1 MAKKFRY
8 QHIMSAVE
16 GKLPTAEQLKDA
28 EIAVNVFAGAEKL
41 AIKNSNGDIVTFG
54 TEAQANDAIAAAVEG
69 FAKADDVYSKA
80 EVDEKVAPLAVK
92 AEVTEEINAAAT
104 ALQDGIDDLEEKKA
118 NVEDVPSIEGLAVA
132 TAVTEEIAAAVAPL
146 AVKAEVTEEINA
158 ASVNLQQGIDELDE
172 KKVDWTESTPGRKHI
187 VLKNHDSILGTAT
200 DGMTYN
206 VAMVSKWDVADFG
219 SSNLH
224 LNLNSKDGIAT
235 INDNKAIATKD
246 EVEAVDAKVDALV
259 IPSIDGLA
267 VATAVTEEIAAAVAP
282 LATKEEVSEAA
293 AAAVAQVVANAP
305 EDFDT
310 LKEVADYIASDKTKA
325 AEIETK
331 LGEHDSAIESLENG
345 KATKEEVAA
354 VDAKVDAI
362 DLEPYATKDEVEA
375 VDAKADAVDAKVD
388 ALVIPSIDGLAVA
401 TAVTAE
407 IAAAVAP
414 LAVAADVYTKAE
426 ADDKFATK
434 EELALKADSDK
445 VYTQEDVDA
454 LLLAKENEIY
464 NLTKI
469 VGDIG
474 GAVTYDLPNAAGK
487 SFNTLMN
494 NNGTVK
500 LADDVTTGRFGP
512 GITAKNA
519 VKLNL
524 NGHDLTVTGLTIST
538 AQGAIMARGTQEITI
553 GGKGTIDAG
562 EGICIEGNGASS
574 VINLTGSTS
583 VYRTNRSGGELIYC
597 YAGTINITN
606 GTFRNDGDDKTFMM
620 NCYDANY
627 RNGTA
632 KIVVTGGKF
641 YDFDPGNNTA
651 EGEGTSF
658 LAEGYESVASV
669 VEEDGVEHTVYTV
682 KKSS

>member
-41 AIKNSNGDIVTFG
+41 AVKNSNDEIVTFA
-54 TEAQANDAIAAAVEG
+54 TEAQVNNAIANAVEGLAVKSAVDEEINAAVAPLQEGIDALEAKKANVEDVPSIEGLAKAEDVTAEIAAAVE
-69 FAKADDVYSKA
+69 
-80 EVDEKVAPLAVK
+80 PLAVK
-92 AEVTEEINAAAT
+92 AEVTEEINAAVAPLQEGMD
-104 ALQDGIDDLEEKKA
+104 ALEVKKA
-118 NVEDVPSIEGLAVA
+118 NVEDVPSIEGLAKAEDV
-132 TAVTEEIAAAVAPL
+132 TAEIAAAV
-146 AVKAEVTEEINA
+146 E
-158 ASVNLQQGIDELDE
+158 
-172 KKVDWTESTPGRKHI
+172 
-187 VLKNHDSILGTAT
+187 
-200 DGMTYN
+200 
-206 VAMVSKWDVADFG
+206 
-219 SSNLH
+219 
-224 LNLNSKDGIAT
+224 
-235 INDNKAIATKD
+235 
-246 EVEAVDAKVDALV
+246 
-259 IPSIDGLA
+259 
-267 VATAVTEEIAAAVAP
+267 P
-282 LATKEEVSEAA
+282 LATKAEVEEAA
-293 AAAVAQVVANAP
+293 NAAVAKVVAEAP
-305 EDFDT
+305 EAFDT
-310 LKEVADYIASDKTKA
+310 LKEVADYIASDQTKA

-331 LGEHDSAIESLENG
+331 LAGYDETIPTL
-345 KATKEEVAA
+345 ATKA
-354 VDAKVDAI
+354 
-362 DLEPYATKDEVEA
+362 EVE
-375 VDAKADAVDAKVD
+375 AVDAKVD
-388 ALVIPSIDGLAVA
+388 ALDIPSIEGLAVA
-401 TAVTAE
+401 SDVTAE

-414 LAVAADVYTKAE
+414 LALAADVYTKTE

-434 EELALKADSDK
+434 EEVALKADSDK
-445 VYTQEDVDA
+445 VYTQEEVDA

-474 GAVTYDLPNAAGK
+474 GAVTYELPNAAGK

-500 LADDVTTGRFGP
+500 LTEDVTSGRFGP

-524 NGHDLTVTGLTIST
+524 NSHDLNITGLTIST
-538 AQGAIMARGTQEITI
+538 AQGAIMARGTQNITI

-562 EGICIEGNGASS
+562 EGICIEGNGADS

-606 GTFRNDGDDKTFMM
+606 GTFRNDGDDKKFVL

-641 YDFDPGNNTA
+641 YDFDPGNNAA

>member
-1 MAKKFRY
+1 
-8 QHIMSAVE
+8 MSAVE

-41 AIKNSNGDIVTFG
+41 AVKNSNDEIVTFA
-54 TEAQANDAIAAAVEG
+54 TEAQVNNAIANAVEGLAVKSAVDEEINAAVAPLQEGIDALEAKKANVEDVPSIEGLAKAEDVTAEIAAAVE
-69 FAKADDVYSKA
+69 
-80 EVDEKVAPLAVK
+80 PLAVK
-92 AEVTEEINAAAT
+92 AEVTEEINAAVAPLQEGMD
-104 ALQDGIDDLEEKKA
+104 ALEVKKA
-118 NVEDVPSIEGLAVA
+118 NVEDVPSIEGLAKAEDV
-132 TAVTEEIAAAVAPL
+132 TAEIAAAV
-146 AVKAEVTEEINA
+146 E
-158 ASVNLQQGIDELDE
+158 
-172 KKVDWTESTPGRKHI
+172 
-187 VLKNHDSILGTAT
+187 
-200 DGMTYN
+200 
-206 VAMVSKWDVADFG
+206 
-219 SSNLH
+219 
-224 LNLNSKDGIAT
+224 
-235 INDNKAIATKD
+235 
-246 EVEAVDAKVDALV
+246 
-259 IPSIDGLA
+259 
-267 VATAVTEEIAAAVAP
+267 P
-282 LATKEEVSEAA
+282 LATKAEVEEAA
-293 AAAVAQVVANAP
+293 NAAVAKVVAEAP
-305 EDFDT
+305 EAFDT
-310 LKEVADYIASDKTKA
+310 LKEVADYIASDQTKA

-331 LGEHDSAIESLENG
+331 LAGYDETIPTL
-345 KATKEEVAA
+345 ATKA
-354 VDAKVDAI
+354 
-362 DLEPYATKDEVEA
+362 EVE
-375 VDAKADAVDAKVD
+375 AVDAKVD
-388 ALVIPSIDGLAVA
+388 ALDIPSIEGLAVA
-401 TAVTAE
+401 SDVTAE

-414 LAVAADVYTKAE
+414 LALAADVYTKTE

-434 EELALKADSDK
+434 EEVALKADSDK
-445 VYTQEDVDA
+445 VYTQEEVDA

-474 GAVTYDLPNAAGK
+474 GAVTYELPNAAGK

-500 LADDVTTGRFGP
+500 LTEDVTSGRFGP

-524 NGHDLTVTGLTIST
+524 NSHDLNITGLTIST
-538 AQGAIMARGTQEITI
+538 AQGAIMARGTQNITI

-562 EGICIEGNGASS
+562 EGICIEGNGADS

-606 GTFRNDGDDKTFMM
+606 GTFRNDGDDKKFVL

-641 YDFDPGNNTA
+641 YDFDPGNNAA

>member
-41 AIKNSNGDIVTFG
+41 AVKNSNDEIVTFA
-54 TEAQANDAIAAAVEG
+54 TEAQVNNAIANAVEGLAVKAAVDEEIDAAVAPLQEGIDALEAKKANVEDVPSIEGLAKADDVTAEIAAAVE
-69 FAKADDVYSKA
+69 
-80 EVDEKVAPLAVK
+80 PLAVK
-92 AEVTEEINAAAT
+92 AEVTEEINAAA
-104 ALQDGIDDLEEKKA
+104 
-118 NVEDVPSIEGLAVA
+118 
-132 TAVTEEIAAAVAPL
+132 
-146 AVKAEVTEEINA
+146 
-158 ASVNLQQGIDELDE
+158 VNLQQGIDSLDA

-187 VLKNHDSILGTAT
+187 VLANHDSVLGTAL
-200 DGMTYN
+200 DGTTYN

-219 SSNLH
+219 SAQLH

-235 INDNKAIATKD
+235 INDDKQIATVDDVNAVDAKVD
-246 EVEAVDAKVDALV
+246 ALEIPSIEGLAVASEVTAEIAAAVEPLATKAEVEEAANAAVAKVVANAPEAFDTLKEVADYIASDQTKAAEIEAKLAGYDETIPTLATKAEVEAVDAKVDALV
-259 IPSIDGLA
+259 IPSIEGLA
-267 VATAVTEEIAAAVAP
+267 KAEDVTAEIAAAVEP
-282 LATKEEVSEAA
+282 LATKA
-293 AAAVAQVVANAP
+293 
-305 EDFDT
+305 
-310 LKEVADYIASDKTKA
+310 
-325 AEIETK
+325 
-331 LGEHDSAIESLENG
+331 
-345 KATKEEVAA
+345 
-354 VDAKVDAI
+354 
-362 DLEPYATKDEVEA
+362 EVE
-375 VDAKADAVDAKVD
+375 AVDAKVD
-388 ALVIPSIDGLAVA
+388 ALDIPSIDGLAVA
-401 TAVTAE
+401 SDVTAE

-414 LAVAADVYTKAE
+414 LAAAADVYTKAE

-434 EELALKADSDK
+434 EEVALKADSDK
-445 VYTQEDVDA
+445 VYTQEEVDA

-474 GAVTYDLPNAAGK
+474 GAVTYELPNAAGK
-487 SFNTLMN
+487 SFSTLMN

-500 LADDVTTGRFGP
+500 LTEDVTSGRFGP

-524 NGHDLTVTGLTIST
+524 NSHDLNVTGLTIST
-538 AQGAIMARGTQEITI
+538 AQGAIMARGTQNITI

-562 EGICIEGNGASS
+562 EGICIEGNGADS

-606 GTFRNDGDDKTFMM
+606 GTFRNDGDDKKFVL